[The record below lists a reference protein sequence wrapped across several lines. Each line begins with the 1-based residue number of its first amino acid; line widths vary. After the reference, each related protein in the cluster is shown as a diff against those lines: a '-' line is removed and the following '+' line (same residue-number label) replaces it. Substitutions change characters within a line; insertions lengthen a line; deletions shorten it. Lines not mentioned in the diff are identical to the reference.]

1 MGLSEPSPTPE
12 REGPAIM
19 KLSRA
24 IPFAAFAIAAVLAA
38 APAFSAAV
46 PPSYPSADEKEWGQL
61 QWVLKLADQDIAD
74 FSNFQSVDEQGI
86 SASRYS
92 VAFAAYFLAAEQ
104 YHKFPAWRDT
114 IQPAFDRINKK
125 MLEKKVWGYWAH
137 ESLGITKFEPKMD
150 RPYPENADPVSLGNI
165 MYSGHLGQMINLY
178 QMLYND
184 RTWDAPGSI
193 VFKQS
198 DTVSF
203 VYNNKSLQDV
213 MFLQLIS
220 NPVPGIE
227 CERNAIFPVCN
238 LHPMLSWKLYDQ
250 MHGTR
255 YFAAAQPLFD
265 EFFASKFV
273 DPKTHS
279 YAIIYL
285 IKQGLVFSSWSPRY
299 GNKMDPMIQG
309 LVEKGANFNSASI
322 DGWLG
327 TFMHA
332 WNPKLIEELWPYRK
346 AFQVKT
352 SPDGSV
358 DLRKDDFA
366 PDAYWG
372 FFTMGVAEMGDAP
385 LLKALHAAADKE
397 LSPVWIGDT
406 YHYPFIDKTPTI
418 NLAAADSETKPAP
431 AEQKAPAPSSVM
443 SADSVKTEPA
453 KADAKGGLCCA
464 GQLRTP
470 EDGNVCNMKT
480 WPQHSD
486 LVDRQIALSRALPKN
501 GMWTMHNKPFDAEH
515 FSEPAITGVD
525 VRKTALKRAI
535 YDRSKSA
542 LIVSTMPA
550 RSKAAAGGFKIVNL
564 DPTRR
569 YQLTVDGKP
578 DAVLNGVKEF
588 LVTLDGTKAHDVIL
602 ARK

>member
-1 MGLSEPSPTPE
+1 
-12 REGPAIM
+12 M

-24 IPFAAFAIAAVLAA
+24 IPFAALAIAAALAA
-38 APAFSAAV
+38 APALSAPARGGGKADAPV
-46 PPSYPSADEKEWGQL
+46 PASYPSADEKEWGQL
-61 QWVLKLADQDIAD
+61 RWVLKLADQDIAD

-92 VAFAAYFLAAEQ
+92 VAFSAYFLAAEQ
-104 YHKFPAWRDT
+104 YHKFPAWRET
-114 IQPAFDRINKK
+114 IQPAFDRINRK
-125 MLEKKVWGYWAH
+125 MLERKVWDYWAR

-150 RPYPENADPVSLGNI
+150 RPYPENADPVSLGII

-178 QMLYND
+178 QMLYGD
-184 RTWDAPGSI
+184 RRWDAPGSI
-193 VFKQS
+193 VFKRADGVQY
-198 DTVSF
+198 
-203 VYNNKSLQDV
+203 VYDNKSLQDA
-213 MFLQLIS
+213 MFLQLIN

-250 MHGTR
+250 AHNTR

-279 YAIIYL
+279 YGIIYL
-285 IKQGLVFSSWSPRY
+285 IKQGMVFSSWSPKY
-299 GNKMDPMIQG
+299 GNKMDPVIQG
-309 LVEKGANFNSASI
+309 MVEKGANFNSASI

-352 SPDGSV
+352 NPDGSV

-385 LLKALHAAADKE
+385 LLKALHETADKE
-397 LSPVWIGDT
+397 LSPVWIDGT
-406 YHYPFIDKTPTI
+406 YHYPFIDKTPTV
-418 NLAAADSETKPAP
+418 NLAAADSETKAPAP
-431 AEQKAPAPSSVM
+431 AAQKPPADDVR
-443 SADSVKTEPA
+443 
-453 KADAKGGLCCA
+453 GGICC
-464 GQLRTP
+464 GQVRTP
-470 EDGNVCNMKT
+470 EHGNICNMKT

-486 LVDRQIALSRALPKN
+486 LVDRQLALSRALPRN
-501 GMWTMHNKPFDAEH
+501 GMWTMHNRPFDAEH
-515 FSEPAITGVD
+515 FAEPAITGVD
-525 VRKTALKRAI
+525 VRKMALKRAI

-542 LIVSTMPA
+542 LVVSTMA
-550 RSKAAAGGFKIVNL
+550 SSSGSAAGGFKIVNL
-564 DPTRR
+564 DPART
-569 YQLTVDGKP
+569 YLLTIDGKP
-578 DAVLNGVKEF
+578 EAEFGGVKDF
-588 LVTLDGTKAHDVIL
+588 PVTLDGAKAHDVIL
-602 ARK
+602 VPLGRK